1 MNPNSSVKR
10 LWWILDIST
19 GTKVD
24 FLKCEDKYGKE
35 FRCLGVPILRVN
47 TVARVKTESCIN
59 IFSHFF
65 MKGYVVGIH

>member
-1 MNPNSSVKR
+1 M
-10 LWWILDIST
+10 
-19 GTKVD
+19 
-24 FLKCEDKYGKE
+24 
-35 FRCLGVPILRVN
+35 CLGVPILRVN